1 VAEVGAMRVVALA
14 QMLEALDF
22 SARRARPV
30 HEYGDWANDEQ
41 HYHQLDMHDGHGDE
55 RREHD
60 EKVGRPYELSMTE
73 LERDR
78 EEKSDG
84 GGGNTE

>member
-1 VAEVGAMRVVALA
+1 MRVVALA
-14 QMLEALDF
+14 QMLEPLDV

-30 HEYGDWANDEQ
+30 HEYSDWPNDEQ
-41 HYHQLDMHDGHGDE
+41 HYHQRYMQEGHGDE
-55 RREHD
+55 CRGHD
-60 EKVGRPYELSMTE
+60 EKVGWPYELPMTE